1 MFNASGT
8 TSMKSIINS
17 TIFATLLCL
26 TACASGPTLSQL
38 EDEALTTGDWSKVEA
53 REQSDQRRRPQPTLQ
68 CPKGKIAY
76 CESHLDPNACRCV
89 SASTNPLAIAN

>member
-1 MFNASGT
+1 MTGIKT
-8 TSMKSIINS
+8 IIECAV
-17 TIFATLLCL
+17 FAALLFL

-53 REQSDQRRRPQPTLQ
+53 REERVTLREPQPTLR
-68 CPKGKIAY
+68 CANGNIAY

-89 SASTNPLAIAN
+89 SVSTNPLAMAH